1 MKIRF
6 KAEIIVEDGNIIT
19 KEIETEVPSVTEFG
33 NREMFYEVFD
43 RFEKPVI
50 EARNQ
55 IGQELTEAY
64 FEEAVKA
71 SKKGAK
77 MGNAK
82 SKGKSD
88 ASQ

>member
-1 MKIRF
+1 MKIRS
-6 KAEIIVEDGNIIT
+6 KAEIIGEDGNIIT
-19 KEIETEVPSVTEFG
+19 KEIETEVPNVTEFG
-33 NREMFYEVFD
+33 NPEMFYEVFD
-43 RFEKPVI
+43 CFEKPVI

-55 IGQELTEAY
+55 INQELTEAF

-71 SKKGAK
+71 SKKGGT
-77 MGNAK
+77 GNAK